1 MNQVRDLASRASS
14 LAEELHRV
22 YGGCA
27 QMTLKALQDTL
38 GLEDPGAFRAA
49 SPLSGGV
56 ALSGEVC
63 GAVLGALMAVGLVLG
78 RRKLEPSF
86 QSADYA
92 KAMEVGM
99 KVLDRFREEFGGVK
113 CRDIHLK
120 LFNRYYNLRDPKE
133 WKEFVESGAR
143 HSCSKV
149 CGVAARIAVEALME
163 AGLFSTGTSST

>member
-1 MNQVRDLASRASS
+1 MRIP
-14 LAEELHRV
+14 
-22 YGGCA
+22 
-27 QMTLKALQDTL
+27 
-38 GLEDPGAFRAA
+38 GLSEQRP
-49 SPLSGGV
+49 PLSGGV

-92 KAMEVGM
+92 KAMEVGV
-99 KVLDRFREEFGGVK
+99 KVLDRFREELGSVR

-133 WKEFVESGAR
+133 WKEFIESGAR

-149 CGVAARIAVEALME
+149 CGIAARIAVEALME
-163 AGLFSTGTSST
+163 AGLSSTDTSNT